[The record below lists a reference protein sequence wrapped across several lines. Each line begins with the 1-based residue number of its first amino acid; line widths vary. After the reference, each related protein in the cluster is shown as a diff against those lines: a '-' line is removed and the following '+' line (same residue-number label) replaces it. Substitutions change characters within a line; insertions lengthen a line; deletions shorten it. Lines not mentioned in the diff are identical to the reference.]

1 MEITEVRDSGLQVQR
16 YQREEKQ
23 ISTEIFRITK
33 PVIDRITAKIQTDI
47 EKDYISNDE
56 MRIIA
61 IVQDFIS
68 KYGNTEQMEIYLN
81 RFDQVMKK
89 LDDNIIRKAL
99 VFRTMLVESM
109 AIVQKE
115 KLDMERTERL
125 ALIKKGIDPDE
136 VKKQEQKLSRLRKES
151 ILDFV
156 QAIAL
161 ASGGTY
167 AISKFSDPLTLI
179 PRSMISFGKSLS
191 SLEISPTQNEGLL
204 SSIFNAAYT
213 ATNFLTGNLGSAST
227 KVGESAESSYFGA
240 LFLTGFIL
248 FIFFAIFT
256 RIMRIGELR
265 IGYIRVGFKRTSR
278 KSARKSRKSPGKLR
292 KSPGKLR
299 KSARKPRKSARK
311 PRKSARKPRKSPGK
325 LRKSARKPRKSTRKP
340 RKSAK
345 PRKSTRKLR
354 KSAKPKR
361 RSR

>member
-1 MEITEVRDSGLQVQR
+1 MEIAEFTEPGDGGLQVQR

-23 ISTEIFRITK
+23 ISKEIFRITK

-47 EKDYISNDE
+47 EKDCISNDE

-68 KYGNTEQMEIYLN
+68 KYGNTEEMEIYLN
-81 RFDQVMKK
+81 KFDKVMKT
-89 LDDNIIRKAL
+89 LDDNNMRIKAL

-115 KLDMERTERL
+115 KLEMERTERL
-125 ALIKKGIDPDE
+125 ALIEKGIDPDE

-278 KSARKSRKSPGKLR
+278 KSPRKPRKSPR
-292 KSPGKLR
+292 KLR

-311 PRKSARKPRKSPGK
+311 
-325 LRKSARKPRKSTRKP
+325 LRKSTRKSTRKP
-340 RKSAK
+340 RKSA
-345 PRKSTRKLR
+345 RKLR
-354 KSAKPKR
+354 KSPRKSARKSPRKSAKFKR